1 MHESNYVSERCSS
14 QELFFDKLLFTKGP
28 EHTIYHALGHKPTF
42 LGCDRELFMLN
53 VLICI
58 SFVILSFN
66 VVVSVGAC
74 LLSMFNFYLL
84 IKMGERD
91 EFLRQV
97 YLRQIKYR
105 PYYVA
110 QGNVRCKTLKRY

>member
-1 MHESNYVSERCSS
+1 MNESKYANERSGS
-14 QELFFDKLLFTKGP
+14 QNLFFDEVFVPKGP

-58 SFVILSFN
+58 SFLILSFN
-66 VVVSVGAC
+66 VAISIGAC
-74 LLSMFNFYLL
+74 LLAIFNFYLL
-84 IKMGERD
+84 LKMGERD

-97 YLRQIKYR
+97 YLRQLKYR